1 VRLPNMRECT
11 RFVILAA
18 PRTGSNMLCTILD
31 SHPQILCHHEMFN
44 PDGIFYA
51 LGLREGS
58 FNIGTLQDRSRDPLD
73 FLQRI
78 WKADLGHAC
87 VGFKMTHWQN
97 ETVFNA
103 VLNDPSVKKIVL
115 RRKNRIKTYVSW
127 LVAQQTGQWEVYR
140 KADLARRPRVAVDE
154 AELRQHIAENEQYL
168 SYIERVL
175 DATRQHWAS
184 VAYERLLEKSDEC
197 ERVLQFLE
205 VAAEACRLEPKSVR
219 QNPADLRELI
229 CNFDDLDRSWRGTP
243 LHRELHS
250 LEY

>member
-1 VRLPNMRECT
+1 MPREST

-31 SHPQILCHHEMFN
+31 SHPQILCHNEMFN
-44 PDGIFYA
+44 PGGVFYA
-51 LGLREGS
+51 LGLRDGS
-58 FNIGTLQDRSRDPLD
+58 LNVGTLEDRSRDPLE

-78 WKADLGHAC
+78 WMADLGHSC
-87 VGFKMTHWQN
+87 VGFKMTHRQN

-115 RRKNRIKTYVSW
+115 RRENRIKTYVSW

-140 KADLARRPRVAVDE
+140 KTDLARRPRVAVDE
-154 AELRQHIAENEQYL
+154 AELRQHITENDYYL
-168 SYIERVL
+168 SQIERVL
-175 DATRQHWAS
+175 EATRQQWVS
-184 VAYERLLEKSDEC
+184 MVYERLLANSDEC
-197 ERVLQFLE
+197 ARVLEFLG
-205 VAAEACRLEPKSVR
+205 VAPEACALEPKSVR
-219 QNPADLRELI
+219 QNPTNLRELI
-229 CNFDDLDRSWRGTP
+229 CNFDDLDRAWRGTS